1 MRREHR
7 LRRALAALALD
18 LRWAWSHSADE
29 LWEALDP
36 VLWQETRNAWLVLQ
50 SVPDSELRTLARHRR
65 FLAVFERCRRMQKS
79 ALASR
84 PSWFEESGAAQA
96 LRLVAFFS
104 MEFGLGEALP
114 IYAGGLGVLG
124 GDYLKAASDLGV
136 PVVGVGL
143 LYNQG
148 YFRQVLGDDG
158 WQRELYPPNDPGQL
172 PIVPARDAK
181 GAPLRIPI
189 EFPGRTVFAR
199 SWLARVGRTNLYLLD
214 CNDPANRPADR
225 GITAQ
230 LYGGDDEQRLQQEVV
245 LGIGGWR
252 LLEALALRP
261 EICHLNEGHAALAAV
276 ERTRTLMAATG
287 LRFADAHRV
296 TRSGTIFTTHTP
308 VAPAFDHFDATLAAK
323 YLAPHAHALGITP
336 DELLAL
342 GRLDPSAAEP
352 LNMAYLAVRCSGR
365 INGVSRL
372 HGEVS
377 RALFAPLFPGYPAAD
392 VPVGFVTNGVHT
404 PSWDS
409 AEADA
414 LWTAACGSGRW
425 RGSLEG
431 LAEKI
436 EGVPDADLWSMR
448 NANRR
453 RLVER
458 ARDRLVARLSEIGA
472 APERLAEAAQ
482 FLDPEVLTLGFAR
495 RFTGYKRATLLLQ
508 DPDRLV
514 RLLTHPTRPMQLL
527 LAGKAHPHDVE
538 GKAMIRAW
546 LAFADRPEVRRC
558 AVFLS
563 DYDLLLAEEL
573 VQGCD
578 VWINTPRHLM
588 EASGTS
594 GMKVLVNGGLNLSEL
609 DGWWAEA
616 YEDGVGW
623 ALGEAELHGD
633 APEWDQREAQALYD
647 LLEQQVIPEFYT
659 RDSQGISASWVQR
672 MRASMGRLTPRYSA
686 SRAVCEYAEEHYL
699 PAAVTYRERAADE
712 GQRGLAMLRERQA
725 FAQKWGRAHFGELS
739 VETQDAQHLFEV
751 SVFLGELEPDSVA
764 VELYADAREG
774 AQPVR
779 QAMERVRLVHGAAG
793 AQAGYVYGAAVA
805 ADRPASDFTAR
816 LLPHINGAA
825 VPLEESHILWQR

>member
-594 GMKVLVNGGLNLSEL
+594 GMKVLVKGGLNLSEL

-623 ALGEAELHGD
+623 ALGEAAAD
-633 APEWDQREAQALYD
+633 APPRPDSDEAQALYA
-647 LLEQQVIPEFYT
+647 LLEDDIGPRFYA
-659 RDSQGISASWVQR
+659 RDQSGLPDGWIAT
-672 MRASMGRLTPRYSA
+672 MRASMARLTARFSTN
-686 SRAVCEYAEEHYL
+686 RMLCEYVGSHYL
-699 PAAVTYRERAADE
+699 PAASGYRARSEDDGALARNIERAVDSLRRHWKEIAFE
-712 GQRGLAMLRERQA
+712 TPHSEVLAGTIRLRVA
-725 FAQKWGRAHFGELS
+725 MSFGAIDPSL
-739 VETQDAQHLFEV
+739 VR
-751 SVFLGELEPDSVA
+751 
-764 VELYADAREG
+764 VELYANATATHPRELI
-774 AQPVR
+774 
-779 QAMERVRLVHGAAG
+779 AMYPAPEDSGTYQCSPSPG
-793 AQAGYVYGAAVA
+793 
-805 ADRPASDFTAR
+805 RPLDDYTAR
-816 LLPHINGAA
+816 VVPA
-825 VPLEESHILWQR
+825 VPGLSPLESDLIRWQR

>member
-18 LRWAWSHSADE
+18 LRWAWSHSTDE
-29 LWEALDP
+29 LWEALEP
-36 VLWQETRNAWLVLQ
+36 ALWQETRNAWLVLQ
-50 SVPDSELRTLARHRR
+50 SVSDGELRMLARDRR

-79 ALASR
+79 ALAAR
-84 PSWFEESGAAQA
+84 PWFEERGAAQA

-104 MEFGLGEALP
+104 MEFGLSEALP

-172 PIVPARDAK
+172 PIVPARDAE
-181 GAPLRIPI
+181 GALLRIPI

-199 SWLARVGRTNLYLLD
+199 TWLARVARTNLYLLD

-230 LYGGDDEQRLQQEVV
+230 LYGGDDEQRLQQEIV

-252 LLEALALRP
+252 LLTALALRP
-261 EICHLNEGHAALAAV
+261 EICHLNEGHAALAAI
-276 ERTRTLMAATG
+276 ERTRTFMAATG
-287 LRFADAHRV
+287 LGFADAHRV

-308 VAPAFDHFDATLAAK
+308 VEAAFDRFDATLAAK
-323 YLAPHAHALGITP
+323 YLAPHVLALGITL

-342 GRLDPSAAEP
+342 GRPNPSAAGP

-377 RALFAPLFPGYPAAD
+377 RALFAPLFPGCPAVD

-414 LWTAACGSGRW
+414 VWTAACGSERW
-425 RGSLEG
+425 RGALGE
-431 LAEKI
+431 LAERI

-453 RLVER
+453 RLVEH
-458 ARDRLVARLSEIGA
+458 ARERLVARSSEIGA
-472 APERLAEAAQ
+472 ASKRLAEAAQ
-482 FLDPEVLTLGFAR
+482 FLDPDVLTLGFAR
-495 RFTGYKRATLLLQ
+495 RFTGYKRATLLLH

-527 LAGKAHPHDVE
+527 LAGKAHPHDE
-538 GKAMIRAW
+538 QGKEMIRAW
-546 LAFADRPEVRRC
+546 LDFADRPEVRRC
-558 AVFLS
+558 VLFLG
-563 DYDLLLAEEL
+563 DYDLLLAEQL

-578 VWINTPRHLM
+578 LWINTPRHLM

-594 GMKVLVNGGLNLSEL
+594 GMKVLVNGGLNVSEL

-623 ALGEAELHGD
+623 ALGEAAAG
-633 APEWDQREAQALYD
+633 APPRSDSDEAEALYA
-647 LLEQQVIPEFYT
+647 LLEDDIAPRFYA
-659 RDSQGISASWVQR
+659 RDQSGFPSGWIAT
-672 MRASMGRLTPRYSA
+672 MRASMARLTARFSMN
-686 SRAVCEYAEEHYL
+686 RMLREYVDCHYL
-699 PAAVTYRERAADE
+699 PAASAYRARSEGDGALARNIEREIAS
-712 GQRGLAMLRERQA
+712 LRLHWNEIA
-725 FAQKWGRAHFGELS
+725 FGAVRS
-739 VETQDAQHLFEV
+739 EV
-751 SVFLGELEPDSVA
+751 SDGSVLVRVA
-764 VELYADAREG
+764 MSFGAIDPSLVRVELYADATAGHPRELI
-774 AQPVR
+774 
-779 QAMERVRLVHGAAG
+779 AMHPA
-793 AQAGYVYGAAVA
+793 A
-805 ADRPASDFTAR
+805 ADSGTYECSPSPGRPLDDYTARVVPAVPASS
-816 LLPHINGAA
+816 
-825 VPLEESHILWQR
+825 PLECDLIRWQR